1 MSKEFAFDVGTLMS
15 YHGHE
20 CVYRGL
26 AVNGRCQISDGENW
40 ILEIPDENG
49 FPVWPTVMD
58 VLNLMADGHLFLR
71 ADPLADPIRRRARRA
86 EPTRS
91 EVANVKCK
99 SKGKTDQSR
108 DPWYYLREM
117 TLSNWDDPEIE
128 RCPLTQA
135 GIDGW
140 YAENFD
146 RDELIGSFGRLPSD
160 TTFRKWIHTRGT
172 ENDRRP
178 ADCASY
184 KSIGIRRRKI
194 DPVVLQ
200 IVKLWVIRFHA
211 KDRKS
216 VNSVWNKAKKD
227 VERYIR
233 GDKLDILE
241 FERALEI
248 PKNPDKVKMCTRRIF
263 GMEIEKARG
272 GKALSIAFNM
282 QARKQ
287 RHGGGGVA
295 QEPVRFLQY
304 VQLDDTPFPMVF
316 VIDAIRGVP
325 VGIPTVTIAIDIFTR
340 VIIGW
345 DITFEPPSYASYM
358 RTILHTALPKRMPE
372 ELECDPEL
380 ARALM
385 ETCGVIVGHIVV
397 DNASALTGRSAQ
409 DASSDVGHGI
419 RWAGVHEPTHK
430 PHVESCIGKLS
441 DLIRDELPAGT
452 WDIPLMREF
461 GYDPS
466 KQAIVTIDRFRDAF
480 AIVVARYNTSKHG
493 GILDRFPIELWIE
506 QRAQHGLDMVR
517 DVDHLRRAI
526 GQVVEADFRGEGAMI
541 EGLRYGSDGS
551 DDRYPVTNEDLLY
564 NLGMARGV
572 ASDTKKRTFPKVKF
586 KYDPNDMSVAWMFD
600 EHLGEYVDIPCAMRR
615 YSENLPL
622 WLHRR
627 LKDYASEKRL
637 KFETEHDMIDV
648 HTAYSQAM
656 RRVIPDA
663 FVAERR
669 AAGRLADS
677 SQGRAY
683 LGDAIKLLKVEGSL
697 TGMENV
703 IRHDTRV
710 GTRGD
715 PNRTT
720 PRSSNRNGRKG
731 RRDRRDAPGV
741 TTSSSA
747 DMARQDT
754 AMTARRL
761 DIDTGSEGYA

>member
-1 MSKEFAFDVGTLMS
+1 MSSEFAFEVGALMS
-15 YHGHE
+15 FHGHE

-26 AVNGRCQISDGENW
+26 AVNGRCQISDDKGW

-49 FPVWPTVMD
+49 FPEWPTAVQ
-58 VLNLMADGHLFLR
+58 VLELMADRRLVLR
-71 ADPLADPIRRRARRA
+71 AAPLSDPTRRRARRA
-86 EPTRS
+86 EPTRD
-91 EVANVKCK
+91 EVAEAKCK
-99 SKGKTDQSR
+99 SKGRTGQTR

-117 TLSNWDDPEIE
+117 TLEGWDDPEIE
-128 RCPLTQA
+128 RCPLTKSGVHA
-135 GIDGW
+135 W
-140 YAENFD
+140 YAGNFD
-146 RDELIGSFGRLPSD
+146 VDELIRRFGRLPSD
-160 TTFRKWIHTRGT
+160 TTFRTWIQTRGT

-184 KSIGIRRRKI
+184 KSIGVRRRKI

-200 IVKLWVIRFHA
+200 IVKLWVNRFHA
-211 KDRKS
+211 KDRQS
-216 VNSVWNKAKKD
+216 VNAFWKKAGRD
-227 VERYIR
+227 VERYVR
-233 GDKLDILE
+233 GDKLEILE
-241 FERALEI
+241 FERALEV
-248 PKNPDKVKMCTRRIF
+248 PRRPAEVKMCTRRIF
-263 GMEIEKARG
+263 ALEIEKARS
-272 GKALSIAFNM
+272 GKALSIAYTM
-282 QARKQ
+282 RARKQ

-316 VIDAIRGVP
+316 ALDAVRGFP
-325 VGIPTVTIAIDIFTR
+325 VGVPTVTIAIDVFTR
-340 VIIGW
+340 VIVGW
-345 DITFEPPSYASYM
+345 DITYEPPSYASYM
-358 RTILHTALPKRMPE
+358 RTMLHIALPKRVPK
-372 ELECDPEL
+372 ELDCDPGL

-385 ETCGVIVGHIVV
+385 ETCGVIVGSAIV
-397 DNASALTGRSAQ
+397 DNAAALTGKSAQ
-409 DASSDVGHGI
+409 DAGSDLGHGL

-430 PHVESCIGKLS
+430 GHVESCIGKLE
-441 DLIRDELPAGT
+441 DLIRDELPAAT

-466 KQAIVTIDRFRDAF
+466 KQAIVTIEQFRDIF

-493 GILDRFPIELWIE
+493 GLLDRFPIDVWIE

-526 GQVVEADFRGEGAMI
+526 GQLVEVEFRGEGAII

-551 DDRYPVTNEDLLY
+551 DDRYPITNEDLLF

-572 ASDTKKRTFPKVKF
+572 SADTKKRTFHKVKF

-600 EHLGEYVDIPCAMRR
+600 EFLGEYVEIPCAMRR
-615 YSENLPL
+615 YAENLPL

-627 LKDYASEKRL
+627 LKDYASEKRM
-637 KFETEHDMIDV
+637 KFESEHDMIDV
-648 HTAYSQAM
+648 HTAYSEAM

-683 LGDAIKLLKVEGSL
+683 LGDAIKLLAVEGSP

-703 IRHDTRV
+703 IEHDTRV

-715 PNRTT
+715 PNRIT
-720 PRSSNRNGRKG
+720 PRSSNRNAGRG

-741 TTSSSA
+741 TKSA
-747 DMARQDT
+747 SAEMARQDT
-754 AMTARRL
+754 AQTARRL
-761 DIDTGSEGYA
+761 DFDTGSDGYA

>member
-1 MSKEFAFDVGTLMS
+1 MSKEFAFDVGALMS
-15 YHGHE
+15 FHGHE

-26 AVNGRCQISDGENW
+26 AVNGRCQISDDDGW

-49 FPVWPTVMD
+49 LPEWPTPVE
-58 VLNLMADGHLFLR
+58 VLNLMADRRLLLR
-71 ADPLADPIRRRARRA
+71 AEPLADPTRRRARRA

-91 EVANVKCK
+91 ELANAKCK
-99 SKGKTDQSR
+99 SKGKTDQAR
-108 DPWYYLREM
+108 DPWFYLREM
-117 TLSNWDDPEIE
+117 TFVGWDDPEIE
-128 RCPLTQA
+128 RCSLTKT
-135 GIDGW
+135 GIHGW

-146 RDELIGSFGRLPSD
+146 VDELIARFGRLPSD
-160 TTFRKWIHTRGT
+160 TTFRKWIQTRGT

-184 KSIGIRRRKI
+184 KSIGTRRRRI

-200 IVKLWVIRFHA
+200 IVKLWVNHFHA
-211 KDRKS
+211 KGQLS
-216 VNSVWNKAKKD
+216 VNATWKKAKRD

-233 GDKLDILE
+233 GDKLEILE

-248 PKNPDKVKMCTRRIF
+248 PKKPDKVKMCTRRIF
-263 GMEIEKARG
+263 AMEIEKARG
-272 GKALSIAFNM
+272 GKALSIAYGM
-282 QARKQ
+282 RARKQ

-316 VIDAIRGVP
+316 VIDAVRGVP
-325 VGIPTVTIAIDIFTR
+325 VGVPTVTIAIDVFTR

-358 RTILHTALPKRMPE
+358 RTMLHTALPKRVPQ
-372 ELECDPEL
+372 ELDCDPTL

-385 ETCGVIVGHIVV
+385 ETCGVIVGHAVV
-397 DNASALTGRSAQ
+397 DNAKALTGRSAQ
-409 DASSDVGHGI
+409 DAGSDVGHGI

-430 PHVESCIGKLS
+430 PHVESCIGKLE

-461 GYDPS
+461 GYDPA
-466 KQAIVTIDRFRDAF
+466 KQAIVTIERFREIF
-480 AIVVARYNTSKHG
+480 AIIVARYNTSEHTG
-493 GILDRFPIELWIE
+493 LLRRFPIELWIE

-526 GQVVEADFRGEGAMI
+526 GQLVEVEFRGEGAVI

-551 DDRYPVTNEDLLY
+551 DDRYPTTNEDLLF

-572 ASDTKKRTFPKVKF
+572 AADTKKRTFHKVKF
-586 KYDPNDMSVAWMFD
+586 KYDPNDMSVARMFD
-600 EHLGEYVDIPCAMRR
+600 EHLGEYVEIPCAMRR
-615 YSENLPL
+615 YAENLPL

-627 LKDYASEKRL
+627 LKDYASEKRM
-637 KFETEHDMIDV
+637 KFESEHDMLEV
-648 HTAYSQAM
+648 HTAYSMAM

-669 AAGRLADS
+669 AAARLADS

-683 LGDAIKLLKVEGSL
+683 LGDAIKLLAVEGSL

-703 IRHDTRV
+703 IEHDTRV

-715 PNRTT
+715 PNRIT
-720 PRSSNRNGRKG
+720 PRSSNRNARKG

-741 TTSSSA
+741 TKSA
-747 DMARQDT
+747 SAEMARQDM
-754 AMTARRL
+754 AQTARRL
-761 DIDTGSEGYA
+761 DVDTGADGYA